1 MLLGVAVL
9 VALLMLVRVVVVLY
23 VIVSATS
30 TLESSF
36 GPAQIFPIDTTST
49 TAPVEGSYP
58 MAIVGRQRNILIIEY
73 QFCQPFA
80 ILYEYEY
87 EMVTVLKD

>member
-49 TAPVEGSYP
+49 TAPVEGSYL
-58 MAIVGRQRNILIIEY
+58 MAIVGEAKEY
-73 QFCQPFA
+73 
-80 ILYEYEY
+80 I
-87 EMVTVLKD
+87 DN

>member
-36 GPAQIFPIDTTST
+36 GPAQIFPIGTTST
-49 TAPVEGSYP
+49 TAPVEGSYL
-58 MAIVGRQRNILIIEY
+58 MAIVGRQRNILKIEY